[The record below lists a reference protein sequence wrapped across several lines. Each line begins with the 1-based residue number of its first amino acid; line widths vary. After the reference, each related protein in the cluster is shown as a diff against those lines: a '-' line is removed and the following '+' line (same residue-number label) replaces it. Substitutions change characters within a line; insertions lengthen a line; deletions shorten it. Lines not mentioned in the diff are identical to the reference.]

1 MKLPVVSWK
10 EVERVLTKLGYVF
23 DRQRGSHRIYVRA
36 QPPDTISVP
45 QHREIA
51 KGTMKSILRKLGL
64 QPDDFIKF
72 MRDCEVR

>member
-1 MKLPVVSWK
+1 MWK
-10 EVERVLTKLGYVF
+10 DVEQVLGKLGYVF

-51 KGTMKSILRKLGL
+51 KGTPKKHTETVGSER
-64 QPDDFIKF
+64 
-72 MRDCEVR
+72 

>member
-1 MKLPVVSWK
+1 MKLPIVSWK
-10 EVERVLTKLGYVF
+10 NVEQVLGKLWYVF

-51 KGTMKSILRKLGL
+51 K
-64 QPDDFIKF
+64 
-72 MRDCEVR
+72 RDAEKHTETVGSER

>member
-1 MKLPVVSWK
+1 MKLPIVSWK
-10 EVERVLTKLGYVF
+10 DVEQVLGKLGYVF

-51 KGTMKSILRKLGL
+51 K
-64 QPDDFIKF
+64 
-72 MRDCEVR
+72 RDAEKHTETFGSER

>member
-1 MKLPVVSWK
+1 MKLPIVSWK
-10 EVERVLTKLGYVF
+10 DVEQILGKLGYVF

-51 KGTMKSILRKLGL
+51 KGTPKSILRQLGL
-64 QPDDFIKF
+64 SVEDFVALV
-72 MRDCEVR
+72 RDC